1 VSDPTLALTQ
11 ALTRDEDLASI
22 EACFEAGGDATRLID
37 GANAVSLAAWRGRTD
52 VLQLFAERGVELPH
66 DGLDAVAVDV
76 SFGDVIGVRA
86 RLAADGELRD
96 AFIRRLPEFLC
107 RCAGNGSLAPLSVL
121 LQLAPSPEV
130 RWAEGDSYWHI
141 PANSSALEVAV
152 LRKQTA
158 AERLIRE
165 FSVAAE

>member
-1 VSDPTLALTQ
+1 MR
-11 ALTRDEDLASI
+11 ALTRDDDLAAI
-22 EACFEAGGDATRLID
+22 EACFEAGGDATRFID

-76 SFGDVIGVRA
+76 CFGDAIGVRA

-96 AFIRRLPEFLC
+96 AFMHRLPEFLC
-107 RCAGNGSLAPLSVL
+107 HCAGNGGLAPLSVL
-121 LQLAPSPEV
+121 LQLAPSPDV
-130 RWAEGDSYWHI
+130 RWAEGDGFWQV
-141 PANSSALEVAV
+141 PAAV

-165 FSVAAE
+165 FAAASE